1 MVRDALPA
9 GVLTG
14 VWTRWIGFLI
24 FAFPATVLVVDNAAA
39 ALLVVLAATGLYLR
53 WRHPDPVPLTKDE
66 KLLIFAVTF
75 FFGVALLAYLSGD
88 LNYLGWKKLWRAFR
102 FLLLIPVY
110 FAVRRMPACSGNWWG
125 GLCTG
130 SLLAGAWALVA
141 AIFGADVESLQVSAI
156 TDPIIFGDIALA
168 MAFMSLGAIPH
179 YRSRHPALILFPV
192 LAFFMGLTASFLSGV
207 RGAWLA
213 FPALMIAMYVLIARR
228 LTWPQRAAAL
238 GVVLALFG
246 TVYAIPATGVAAQLH
261 QTFAELALIWNGQIP
276 GGPVGM
282 RFGLWAVAGDA
293 FTKHPLLGQGL
304 GSFSDAVGQAVAQG
318 RLPATDLS
326 IPNPMNEYLS
336 VLVSRGLVGLVSLFL
351 LFGVPFK
358 QFIWGVLHKDRYLR
372 RLGYAGIILIV
383 AYLHFGVSEAIFDRN
398 MPIVFYAY
406 SMAVTY
412 GLMRAREYAYLHTHV
427 ERKQSLSVV
436 IIVMDEADR
445 IRSTLEAVHGWAD
458 EIVILDSGSRDD
470 TVAIC
475 REYTDKVW
483 ETDWP
488 GFGRQKQ
495 RALEKATCDWVL
507 SIDADE
513 RVSDELRCEIDHE
526 LQARPRFAGYEIP
539 RPLYIFGKQ
548 LDYGHSWHAPL
559 RLFRRDLGRFTD
571 QPVHEKVVLREGR
584 VHRLRSALFHETYRD
599 YAHALE
605 KFDQYAWLQARE
617 RFERGRRITMV
628 GAALRA
634 GFNFFRNYIM
644 YFGFLDGGRG
654 FVLAML
660 NAQYTFNKY
669 AGIWSLRETAAAPKR
684 RAEGDDS

>member
-1 MVRDALPA
+1 MVRDAFPA

-14 VWTRWIGFLI
+14 AWARWIGFLI

-66 KLLIFAVTF
+66 KLLIFAVTLF
-75 FFGVALLAYLSGD
+75 FLIALLSYLFSD
-88 LNYLGWKKLWRAFR
+88 LSYLGWKKLWRAFR

-130 SLLAGAWALVA
+130 SLLAGAWALLA
-141 AIFGADVESLQVSAI
+141 AIFGADVERLQVSAI
-156 TDPIIFGDIALA
+156 TDPVIFGDIALA

-179 YRSRHPALILFPV
+179 YRSRHPALALFPII
-192 LAFFMGLTASFLSGV
+192 AFFMGLTASFLSGV

-213 FPALMIAMYVLIARR
+213 FPALTIVMFVLIARR
-228 LTWPQRAAAL
+228 MTWPQRLLAL
-238 GVVLALFG
+238 GFILALFG
-246 TVYAIPATGVAAQLH
+246 GVYAVPATGVAAQLH
-261 QTFAELALIWNGQIP
+261 DTFAELGLIWKGQVPNGAI
-276 GGPVGM
+276 GM
-282 RFGLWAVAGDA
+282 RFGLWNIAIETFLA
-293 FTKHPLLGQGL
+293 HPVFGAGL
-304 GSFSDAVGQAVAQG
+304 GSFSDAVGQAVARGQA
-318 RLPATDLS
+318 PAGFLDL
-326 IPNPMNEYLS
+326 PNPMNEYLS
-336 VLVSRGLVGLVSLFL
+336 VLASRGLVGLVGLLL

-358 QFIWGVLHKDRYLR
+358 QFVWGVMHKDRYLR

-383 AYLHFGVSEAIFDRN
+383 AYLHFGISEAIFDRN

-412 GLMRAREYAYLHTHV
+412 GLMRAREYAYLHTRV
-427 ERKQSLSVV
+427 ERKQTLSVV
-436 IIVMDEADR
+436 MIVMDEADR

-458 EIVILDSGSRDD
+458 EIVILDSGSSDN

-475 REYTDKVW
+475 REFTDKVW

-495 RALEKATCDWVL
+495 RALEKATCEWVL

-513 RVSDELRCEIDHE
+513 RVSEELRCEIDHE
-526 LQARPRFAGYEIP
+526 LQARPRYSGYEIP

-571 QPVHEKVVLREGR
+571 RPVHEKVVLRSGH
-584 VHRLRSALFHETYRD
+584 VHRLRSALYHETYRD
-599 YAHALE
+599 YAHAME

-617 RFERGRRITMV
+617 RFARGRRITMV

-634 GFNFFRNYIM
+634 GFNFFRNYIIH
-644 YFGFLDGGRG
+644 FGFLDGGRG

-669 AGIWSLRETAAAPKR
+669 AGIWSLREMAHDPDQR
-684 RAEGDDS
+684 PEGDQT